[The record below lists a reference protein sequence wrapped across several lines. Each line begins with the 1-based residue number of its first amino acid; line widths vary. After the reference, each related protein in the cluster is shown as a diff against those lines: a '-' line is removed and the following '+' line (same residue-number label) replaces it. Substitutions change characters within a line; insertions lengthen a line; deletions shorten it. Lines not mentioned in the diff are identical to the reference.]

1 MPLVNHKCWKVPNTS
16 SSCPKLRVIEL
27 GLRYPEA
34 DEALFWGLN
43 FELQAGMRMGVSGP
57 NASGKSSLIHALC
70 GIIPHYIQAGRPGEI
85 FFQDTALHTLPLC
98 EIYRWMA
105 VVLADAKAQLML
117 STVETELAFALE
129 NMAVPSLLI
138 RQRITKAAEFF
149 GIVPLL
155 DKAPYQ
161 LSGGEQRLLLLAI
174 AEALDSPIVLLDEPE
189 RGLSEVSF
197 SLLIKWLNAL
207 AERGRIVILA
217 THNPAL
223 LASCD
228 KLIEL
233 GI

>member
-1 MPLVNHKCWKVPNTS
+1 VPNTS
-16 SSCPKLRVIEL
+16 SSCPKLEVKEL

-34 DEALFWGLN
+34 AKALFWGLS
-43 FELQAGMRMGVSGP
+43 FELLAGMRMGICGP

-70 GIIPHYIQAGRPGEI
+70 GIVPHYIQAERPGEI
-85 FFQDTALHTLPLC
+85 SFQGNALHTLPLC

-105 VVLADAKAQLML
+105 VVLTDAKAQLML
-117 STVETELAFALE
+117 PTVETELAFALE

-138 RQRITKAAEFF
+138 RSRITKAAEFF
-149 GIVPLL
+149 GIIPLM
-155 DKAPYQ
+155 DKAPHQ
-161 LSGGEQRLLLLAI
+161 LSGGEQRLLLLAM

-189 RGLSEVSF
+189 RGLSEASF
-197 SLLIKWLNAL
+197 NLLIKWLNAL
-207 AERGRIVILA
+207 AKRGRIVILA

-228 KLIEL
+228 KLIEM